1 MPVAVSALG
10 RGIGSWWRRFRST
23 SPEAPDAA
31 EAEASAGY
39 RDLVEN
45 SLGLIC
51 THELSG
57 TFLSINPAGADLL
70 GYSPDEIVGRNL
82 RDILAPAVRPLLDEY
97 LTRLRHLT
105 SDSGYMRVQT
115 SGGDERVLFYR
126 NRLCRRPGREP
137 YVLGHAQDMTDQMRA
152 ERSEKELAARL
163 RESEARYRSL
173 FEEAP
178 LGIYRTT
185 PDGRI
190 SLVNPA
196 MVRMLGYGSAE
207 ELQARNLETGGP
219 DADYDRAM
227 FRELAEREGGIRG
240 LEAQW
245 RCRDG
250 SRIWVRENAK
260 AVRGQDGEVLYYEGT
275 VEDVSERY
283 ELELMKSQFVSTVSH
298 ELRTPLTSLR
308 GALGLLAAG
317 ALGNL
322 PPEARNAVEIA
333 ERSILRLVTLVND
346 VLDIERI
353 EQGRLSLQVRSH
365 ALASILARS
374 AEEVGPL
381 ARGAGISLEVSH
393 PSGVVEGDG
402 DRLVQVIVNL
412 LSNALK
418 FSPRGST
425 VRLRAWETP
434 DGVEVQ
440 VEDQGRGI
448 PATHH
453 KAIFERFRQV
463 EISDAA
469 GQRGA
474 GLGLSIAKSIVEMHG
489 GRIGVESEPGKG
501 STFWLRIPR
510 TSPRAGARWLRDVD
524 SEA

>member
-1 MPVAVSALG
+1 MPA
-10 RGIGSWWRRFRST
+10 SWWRRFRFAAPED
-23 SPEAPDAA
+23 PEAAA
-31 EAEASAGY
+31 RY
-39 RDLVEN
+39 QDLVEN

-70 GYSPDEIVGRNL
+70 GYAPDEIVGRNL

-97 LTRLRHLT
+97 LARLRHLT

-115 SGGDERVLFYR
+115 RGGDERILFYR
-126 NRLCRRPGREP
+126 NRLCHRPGREP
-137 YVLGHAQDMTDQMRA
+137 YVLGHGQDMTDQMRA
-152 ERSEKELAARL
+152 ERSEKNLAARL
-163 RESEARYRSL
+163 RESEAAYRSL

-178 LGIYRTT
+178 VGIYRTT

-190 SLVNPA
+190 LMVNPA
-196 MVRMLGYGSAE
+196 IVRMLGYGSAE
-207 ELQARNLETGGP
+207 ELQARNLESGGP
-219 DADYDRAM
+219 DADYDRAT
-227 FRELAEREGGIRG
+227 FRELAEREGGIHG

-245 RCRDG
+245 RRRDG

-283 ELELMKSQFVSTVSH
+283 ELELMKSQFISTVSH

-322 PPEARNAVEIA
+322 PPDARNAVEIA

-346 VLDIERI
+346 ILDIERI
-353 EQGRLSLQVRSH
+353 EQGQLSLQMGSH
-365 ALASILARS
+365 SLAALLAGS
-374 AEEVGPL
+374 VEEVAPL
-381 ARGAGISLEVSH
+381 AREAGIGLEVSH
-393 PSGVVEGDG
+393 PPGVVEGDG

-440 VEDQGRGI
+440 IEDQGRGI
-448 PATHH
+448 PAAHQ
-453 KAIFERFRQV
+453 KSIFERFRQV
-463 EISDAA
+463 EISAAA

-501 STFWLRIPR
+501 STFWFRIPSAGPHVR
-510 TSPRAGARWLRDVD
+510 PPRPRDVD